1 MPSAC
6 SAVHPVTEANVLDVL
21 TKYGAD
27 NARFVAHNPKLLK
40 ATFDLLKAMQSGDPL
55 AGTAALASATSSG
68 SKAIHAAPG
77 LQKTAKATSFAI
89 STFKA
94 TMDLSKVARL
104 TSTGAVVA
112 YVGSA
117 TVHKTGLLVSMAG
130 GDSERAK
137 CIGAVMEVAGSMG
150 TTMLVAPTGIL
161 AVLSAISLAASTHN
175 AYLACTGQ

>member
-1 MPSAC
+1 MPSTC
-6 SAVHPVTEANVLDVL
+6 SAVHPMTEANVVDVL

-27 NARFVAHNPKLLK
+27 NARFVASNPKLLK
-40 ATFDLLKAMQSGDPL
+40 ATFDLLKAMQSGDPV
-55 AGTAALASATSSG
+55 AGTAAIAGATSSG
-68 SKAIHAAPG
+68 SKALNASAG
-77 LQKTAKATSFAI
+77 VQKTAKATSFAI

-94 TMDLSKVARL
+94 TMDMTKVFKL

-117 TVHKTGLLVSMAG
+117 TMHKTGLMVSMAG

-150 TTMLVAPTGIL
+150 TTFLLAPTGIL
-161 AVLSAISLAASTHN
+161 AVLSAVSLAASTHN